1 MRLTSDFDANPA
13 NSSQNVLDV
22 LEARFNFENKGVPM
36 LLSILVELLGVEKEE
51 SGGVK
56 AIKRSS
62 EEFNRWREGVPEPK
76 CEVPTLTELGDY
88 LFSPIFNF
96 PKTVKVLDSPSTSQ
110 VVPLDLSGTSQVVPL
125 ELSGTSQVLDLLGTS
140 TSQVATLSVGA
151 VGLTVNTTLPKTLK
165 VKIYMGSG
173 WDMDFP
179 MLDEGSPPDLFVK
192 LRIQGLS
199 IDESKA
205 KKTKVQKNSW
215 TPSWGEEF
223 EFLLRSP
230 GNASI
235 LFEVYDRDRFSR
247 NDFAGKVS
255 LPVSELRMGIR
266 AVPLYDKD
274 GNPCATARLLV
285 RFMIV

>member
-1 MRLTSDFDANPA
+1 MRLTSDFDGNPA
-13 NSSQNVLDV
+13 NSPQNVIDV
-22 LEARFNFENKGVPM
+22 LEARFNFENRGVPM
-36 LLSILVELLGVEKEE
+36 PLSFLVELLGVEEEE

-56 AIKRSS
+56 AIKRSV
-62 EEFNRWREGVPEPK
+62 EEFNRWREGLPEPK
-76 CEVPTLTELGDY
+76 CQVPTLREFGDY

-96 PKTVKVLDSPSTSQ
+96 PKIVQELDSPS
-110 VVPLDLSGTSQVVPL
+110 
-125 ELSGTSQVLDLLGTS
+125 TSQVLDLLGTS
-140 TSQVATLSVGA
+140 QVVTLSLGA
-151 VGLTVNTTLPKTLK
+151 AGLTVNATLPKTLK

-173 WDMDFP
+173 WDIDFP

-199 IDESKA
+199 IDESKV

-215 TPSWGEEF
+215 IPRWGEEF

-230 GNASI
+230 DNASI

-247 NDFAGKVS
+247 NDFAGKIS

-266 AVPLYDKD
+266 AVPLYDKE
-274 GNPCATARLLV
+274 GNQCVSARLLV